1 MILKFCLLLAACLS
15 VFPVLANHGS
25 MLAFNKYVKDKKT
38 DNLCLQIFIIKDSL
52 Q

>member
-15 VFPVLANHGS
+15 VFPVLANHGY
-25 MLAFNKYVKDKKT
+25 MPAFNKYVEDEKT
-38 DNLCLQIFIIKDSL
+38 DNICVQIFIIKDSL